1 MDDRDTDALRLL
13 NPIVTVVEPCIGVG
27 DFLSQGC
34 NPLQDFFRVTMRRLH
49 ILHVGN
55 ELSNRITGHGLSP
68 DMHVFAQ

>member
-34 NPLQDFFRVTMRRLH
+34 HPLQDFFRVTMRRLH

-55 ELSNRITGHGLSP
+55 ELSHRITGHGLSP